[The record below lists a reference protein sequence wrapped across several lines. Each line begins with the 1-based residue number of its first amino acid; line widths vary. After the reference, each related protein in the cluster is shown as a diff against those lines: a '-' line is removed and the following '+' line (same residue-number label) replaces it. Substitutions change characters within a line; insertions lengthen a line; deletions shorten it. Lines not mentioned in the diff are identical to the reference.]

1 MTKSTKNGPILAI
14 LLTGTFLC
22 NLNQTLLNVAL
33 PSIMS
38 DFNISASQGQWIST
52 GYMLVS
58 GLMIPITAFLIERFK
73 TRPLYHF
80 SITMF
85 LIGSILAGIS
95 PSFTVLIL
103 GRMIQAIGSGVIMP
117 LMTVTLMNIYPA
129 NKIGSIMGLI
139 GLAMNFAPGIGP
151 TMAGWIV
158 QSYNW
163 RYLFY
168 ILIPFAALNLLLSF
182 RYLANVGRQKMLK
195 FNLIGVILSSVGL
208 GCLLLGFSN
217 AGDHLWLSFN
227 VLGVIIIGSVIT
239 AIFVYQQLTITSP
252 MLNFTVF
259 KSKTFTMTTIIN
271 FVVIMALYGGM
282 LLLPMFLQNVR
293 HVTPFVSGVIML
305 PGACFMAILSP
316 LSGRL
321 FDRYGAKPIT
331 IIGLVILIVGTFMF
345 TQLTVHSTVTFAAL
359 AQTIRSIGLVLILM
373 PLQTEALKSLPLEL
387 VAHGTAMF
395 QTTRQIAGSIGTS
408 ILITMMSISS
418 KHFEKSLVLTHSIN
432 QQQGIILHG
441 IKSAYNMTTI
451 LCLIALILTILLKKN
466 PPLPNLNSDRI
477 IRTTTVK

>member
-1 MTKSTKNGPILAI
+1 MTKPAHNGQILAI
-14 LLTGTFLC
+14 LLMGTFLC

-85 LIGSILAGIS
+85 LIGSILAGLS
-95 PSFTVLIL
+95 PNFTLLIL
-103 GRMIQAIGSGVIMP
+103 GRMIQAIGAGIIMP

-139 GLAMNFAPGIGP
+139 GLAMNFAPGVGP

-163 RYLFY
+163 RFLFY
-168 ILIPFAALNLLLSF
+168 LLIPFAALNLFLSL
-182 RYLANVGRQKMLK
+182 RYLTNVGQQKMLK
-195 FNLIGVILSSVGL
+195 FNLLGVILSSVGL

-217 AGDHLWLSFN
+217 AGDHPWISIK
-227 VLGVIIIGSVIT
+227 VLGFIIAGSIIT
-239 AIFVYQQLTITSP
+239 AAFVYQQSALTSP

-259 KSKTFTMTTIIN
+259 KSKTFTMMTIIN

-293 HVTPFVSGVIML
+293 HVSPFISGVIML

-345 TQLTVHSTVTFAAL
+345 TQLTLHSTVTFAAL

-373 PLQTEALKSLPLEL
+373 PLQAEALKSLPLEL

-408 ILITMMSISS
+408 ILITVMSLSS
-418 KHFEKSLVLTHSIN
+418 KYFATSQALGQTATH
-432 QQQGIILHG
+432 QQTIMLHG

-451 LCLIALILTILLKKN
+451 LCLIALILTIALKNK
-466 PPLPNLNSDRI
+466 PQLSKLQPI
-477 IRTTTVK
+477 